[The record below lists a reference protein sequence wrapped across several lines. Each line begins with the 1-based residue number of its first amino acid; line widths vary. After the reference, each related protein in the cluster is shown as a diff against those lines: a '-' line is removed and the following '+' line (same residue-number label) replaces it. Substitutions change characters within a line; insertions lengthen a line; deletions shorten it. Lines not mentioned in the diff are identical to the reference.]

1 MASKFTLLARSYLV
15 IVLCLL
21 IVKSISFAYVVSLP
35 LSLTPVTNN
44 GGLGVLTALG
54 LWGILVANRRELRA
68 RRRGE
73 ETQNQLERK

>member
-1 MASKFTLLARSYLV
+1 MASKFTVLVRSYFV
-15 IVLCLL
+15 VVVCLL
-21 IVKSISFAYVVSLP
+21 TVKILEIAYGVSLP
-35 LSLTPVTNN
+35 LTLTLVTNN